1 MVNMAKTERLKFSN
15 RIICGNNLEL
25 FGDIPDKSINFVI
38 TSPPYYKQRDYGEG
52 IGNERTVEDYI
63 ENLCKVFHECVRVVK
78 DNGE

>member
-1 MVNMAKTERLKFSN
+1 MEKTKCVKFLN

-52 IGNERTVEDYI
+52 IGNERTVEESI